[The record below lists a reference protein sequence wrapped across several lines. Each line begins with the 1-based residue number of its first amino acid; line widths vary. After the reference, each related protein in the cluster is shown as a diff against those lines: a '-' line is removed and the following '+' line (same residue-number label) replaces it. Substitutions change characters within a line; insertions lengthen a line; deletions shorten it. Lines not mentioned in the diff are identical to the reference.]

1 MRFSIAA
8 VAFAAT
14 VLAQEEVVSA
24 SSSASASAAES
35 TVYSTDYVT
44 ITSCAASVTNC
55 PARSTVVTSSVYPLT
70 TSTIYATTTRTVT
83 SCAPTVTNCPAHSTV
98 LVTETVPVS
107 TTICPVTEGGP
118 EATTPIYYY
127 NTTST
132 AWTAPSSLT
141 SIVSEAPACPTY
153 SVKTISTEIT
163 TVIPTVY
170 YETVSVPCPTPVVPT
185 PSAGFTTP
193 AGNGTVPTH
202 TAPAQATVTA
212 GAATMGGSILMAAA
226 AGLAAIAMV

>member
-1 MRFSIAA
+1 MRFTIAA

-14 VLAQEEVVSA
+14 VFANEEASA
-24 SSSASASAAES
+24 SSAAES

-83 SCAPTVTNCPAHSTV
+83 SCAPTVTNCPAHSTKV
-98 LVTETVPVS
+98 VTETIPVS

-141 SIVSEAPACPTY
+141 SIVSEAPACPTF

-170 YETVSVPCPTPVVPT
+170 YETVSVPCPTTAVPVVPK

-193 AGNGTVPTH
+193 ASNGTVPTH

-226 AGLAAIAMV
+226 AGLAAIALV